1 MFNQSFT
8 VARLGSALL
17 VAGVAVVFTV
27 LPARA
32 QKQLPMEPIHD
43 VGQPVVPSYEGWW
56 TDKDGNYN
64 FMFGYFNRN
73 AKEEVD
79 VPIGPNNHM
88 DPAGDYGQ
96 PTHFYPRRHWGVFV
110 LTLPKD
116 IATGQK
122 RPAWTLN
129 VNGVSSTIPINPDPV
144 YNISPFSEIGIGNTP
159 PTISLSEAG
168 PSVQGPKPVTV
179 PYTAKVGQPLNIT
192 VWVADDAKSLRPTP
206 PPGAGRGGA
215 GRGGAGRG
223 GAAAGAPADGAAGA
237 PAAAAPARG
246 GRGGAAAALDDD
258 QLAALAAAAGV
269 DIETIRQFMGAGPA
283 AITFEKLRGPGK
295 VTFAAAK
302 PPMQAIENGTIPKP
316 EKYNGKTANQVTF
329 SEPGDYVLRIYATD
343 SSGEGG
349 GGFLCCW
356 TNIYARVSVTN

>member
-1 MFNQSFT
+1 MFNQSST
-8 VARLGSALL
+8 IARLRSAMLA
-17 VAGVAVVFTV
+17 AGAAIVFTA
-27 LPARA
+27 LPAMA

-43 VGQPVVPSYEGWW
+43 VGAPVVPSYEGWW
-56 TDKDGNYN
+56 IDKDGNYN

-79 VPIGPNNHM
+79 IPIGPNNHI

-116 IATGQK
+116 IATAQK

-129 VNGVSSTIPINPDPV
+129 VNGVNSAIPINPDPV
-144 YNISPFSEIGIGNTP
+144 YNINPFSEIGIGNTP

-179 PYTAKVGQPLNIT
+179 PFAAKVGEPLNIP

-206 PPGAGRGGA
+206 PPGAGRGG
-215 GRGGAGRG
+215 RGGAGRG
-223 GAAAGAPADGAAGA
+223 GAAADGAAGA
-237 PAAAAPARG
+237 PPAGAPARG
-246 GRGGAAAALDDD
+246 GRGGAAAAALDDD

-269 DIETIRQFMGAGPA
+269 DIETIRQFMGGGTPA
-283 AITFEKLRGPGK
+283 NITFEKLRGPGK
-295 VTFAAAK
+295 VTFTAAK
-302 PPMQAIENGTIPKP
+302 PPVQTIENGTIPKP
-316 EKYNGKTANQVTF
+316 EKFNGKTANQVTF
-329 SEPGDYVLRIYATD
+329 SEPGEYVLRIYATD

-356 TNIYARVSVTN
+356 TNIYAKVNVTK